1 MTSSSPPESL
11 RRKVT
16 GDGANQVMSTAVLP
30 TSPLAGDMRHMSSN
44 VILGSPTKDHKSGNR
59 ASQHLRTTDM
69 RLGSRSPN
77 SIPSSPTSVYVFII
91 LNFSHPFLL
100 TRNRHSSSSAI
111 FERDI
116 EPLIPP
122 SPPITYNHQP
132 NPHRIPRSKGT
143 EQLENSVPSVLDSAA
158 SILAGLEEVDVG
170 DQVAVVSPVSPTF
183 DKGRSSGF
191 ASPIGSFRS
200 RSPSPLG
207 VRIGLPGQSRAEML
221 LNLPPVAHAA
231 PTSVLGLHNMNSPTL
246 SPSSVPATRPAI
258 TTSPTSTT
266 ITKVSHNNSGDT
278 PSIATPTSAYFSTVS
293 DFSNEPSPM
302 TATEHPP
309 NLPSPV
315 LHPSYPI
322 TVPHSI
328 ISSPVLAPT
337 SLSLPPS
344 PQLSKKRLS
353 FMSYS
358 DLLSS
363 TPASTQPLSSLTTSA
378 SSTEPPPHIPGVSGL
393 NIANALSHHL
403 GSGSFHGSQLV
414 AISGHGSLSHV
425 GKRDSIAML
434 DNVGGE
440 WEREGLG
447 RGLEERLE
455 ALVIPSAMIASPVV
469 YPVV

>member
-1 MTSSSPPESL
+1 M
-11 RRKVT
+11 
-16 GDGANQVMSTAVLP
+16 
-30 TSPLAGDMRHMSSN
+30 
-44 VILGSPTKDHKSGNR
+44 I
-59 ASQHLRTTDM
+59 
-69 RLGSRSPN
+69 
-77 SIPSSPTSVYVFII
+77 
-91 LNFSHPFLL
+91 
-100 TRNRHSSSSAI
+100 RNRHSSSSAI

-122 SPPITYNHQP
+122 SPPVTHNHPP

-158 SILAGLEEVDVG
+158 SILAGFEDVDIG
-170 DQVAVVSPVSPTF
+170 DQVAVVSPASPTF

-207 VRIGLPGQSRAEML
+207 VRMGVPGQSRAEML
-221 LNLPPVAHAA
+221 LNLPPVPHAA
-231 PTSVLGLHNMNSPTL
+231 PISVLGLHNMTSPTL
-246 SPSSVPATRPAI
+246 SPPSITATRPAI
-258 TTSPTSTT
+258 TTTPTSTT
-266 ITKVSHNNSGDT
+266 ITKVSHNNSGVDASP

-293 DFSNEPSPM
+293 DFSNESSPIA
-302 TATEHPP
+302 TTEHPP
-309 NLPSPV
+309 NLPSPI
-315 LHPSYPI
+315 LSPSYPV
-322 TVPHSI
+322 TLPQSI
-328 ISSPVLAPT
+328 ISSPVLVPT

-344 PQLSKKRLS
+344 PQLAKKRLS

-393 NIANALSHHL
+393 NIANALSHL
-403 GSGSFHGSQLV
+403 GSGSIHGSPFV
-414 AISGHGSLSHV
+414 AFSGHGSLTHV
-425 GKRDSIAML
+425 GKRDSMAIM

-455 ALVIPSAMIASPVV
+455 ALVIPGAMIASPVV

>member
-1 MTSSSPPESL
+1 
-11 RRKVT
+11 
-16 GDGANQVMSTAVLP
+16 MSAAVLP
-30 TSPLAGDMRHMSSN
+30 TSPLAVDLRHMSSN

-77 SIPSSPTSVYVFII
+77 SIPSSPTSVYVFLII
-91 LNFSHPFLL
+91 SFSYSFLL
-100 TRNRHSSSSAI
+100 TRNSHSSSSAI

-116 EPLIPP
+116 EPHISP
-122 SPPITYNHQP
+122 SPSLTHNHPP

-158 SILAGLEEVDVG
+158 SILAALEDVDVG
-170 DQVAVVSPVSPTF
+170 DQVAVVSPASSTF

-207 VRIGLPGQSRAEML
+207 VRIGVPGQSRAEML
-221 LNLPPVAHAA
+221 LNLPPVPHSA
-231 PTSVLGLHNMNSPTL
+231 PISVLGLHNMTSPTL
-246 SPSSVPATRPAI
+246 SPPSILATRPAI
-258 TTSPTSTT
+258 STSQTSTT
-266 ITKVSHNNSGDT
+266 ITKVSRNNSGDA
-278 PSIATPTSAYFSTVS
+278 PSIATPNSAYYSTVS
-293 DFSNEPSPM
+293 DFSNDPSPM
-302 TATEHPP
+302 TSEHPP

-315 LHPSYPI
+315 LSPSYSI
-322 TVPHSI
+322 TSPQSI
-328 ISSPVLAPT
+328 ISSPVIAST

-344 PQLSKKRLS
+344 PKLNKKRLS

-393 NIANALSHHL
+393 NIANALSNHV
-403 GSGSFHGSQLV
+403 GSGSIHGSPLV
-414 AISGHGSLSHV
+414 VGSLSHV

-440 WEREGLG
+440 WEREGHG

-455 ALVIPSAMIASPVV
+455 ALVIPGAMIASPVV